1 MKFLPALLLALQVVR
16 PPAPPPSDP
25 ETLRQRFL
33 ARFNQERQA
42 AGLPPL
48 ELVGTLTE
56 IAQETAED
64 VRKSRAAPF
73 EEKAIRDIRLRI
85 ARAGYEA
92 HGWSYSFA
100 VTPGD
105 VDEVYSWWKTSNAD
119 AAQQLLDPDY
129 REVGIGLGE
138 YEKTPLYTFL
148 LAWHESEYFARQTGG
163 LKDLAEVRRG
173 MLARVNAERA
183 AAGARPLALDP
194 SLNAAAQAHAED
206 MLARSYYSHDSPEG
220 TRPRDRVRAQ
230 GYLARMTGENIA
242 RGALAVDEVV
252 DGWLRST
259 EHRRNLLHEGFTD
272 LGVGLA
278 VGKGS
283 TGYTAVW
290 VQSFGA
296 PLGVQI
302 P

>member
-1 MKFLPALLLALQVVR
+1 MKLLPALLLVLQVVR
-16 PPAPPPSDP
+16 PPAPPPPDP
-25 ETLRQRFL
+25 ETLRQAFL

-48 ELVGTLTE
+48 ELVDTLTR
-56 IAQETAED
+56 IAQDTAED
-64 VRKSRAAPF
+64 VRKSKAAPF

-105 VDEVYSWWKTSNAD
+105 VDEVYTWWKTSNAE

-129 REVGIGLGE
+129 REIGIGLGE
-138 YEKTPLYTFL
+138 YERTPLYTFL
-148 LAWHESEYFARQTGG
+148 LAWRESEYFARQTKG
-163 LKDLAEVRRG
+163 LQDLSEVRQA

-183 AAGARPLALDP
+183 KAGNRPLALDP
-194 SLNAAAQAHAED
+194 SLNAAAQIHAED
-206 MLARSYYSHDSPEG
+206 MLARSFYSHESPEG
-220 TRPRDRVRAQ
+220 TRPRDRVRKQ
-230 GYLARMTGENIA
+230 GYLARTVGENIA
-242 RGALAVDEVV
+242 RGALSVDEAV

-278 VGKGS
+278 VGKAT

-290 VQSFGA
+290 VQNFGA
-296 PLGVQI
+296 PQGVQI

>member
-1 MKFLPALLLALQVVR
+1 MKLLPALLLALQMT
-16 PPAPPPSDP
+16 PPAAPLPPDP
-25 ETLRQRFL
+25 ETLRQAFL

-48 ELVGTLTE
+48 VLVDTLTR

-64 VRKSRAAPF
+64 VRKSKAAPF
-73 EEKAIRDIRLRI
+73 EERAIRDIRLRI

-105 VDEVYSWWKTSNAD
+105 VEEVYSWWKTSNAD
-119 AAQQLLDPDY
+119 ATERLLDPDY
-129 REVGIGLGE
+129 REIGIGVGE
-138 YEKTPLYTFL
+138 YESTPLYTFL
-148 LAWHESEYFARQTGG
+148 FAWRESEYFARQTEG
-163 LKDLAEVRRG
+163 LTDLKEVRRA

-183 AAGARPLALDP
+183 QAGVRPLSLDP

-206 MLARSYYSHDSPEG
+206 MLARSYYNHESPEG
-220 TRPRDRVRAQ
+220 KRPRDRVQAQ
-230 GYLARMTGENIA
+230 GYLGRTVGENIA
-242 RGALAVDEVV
+242 RGALSVDEAV

-259 EHRRNLLHEGFTD
+259 EHRRNLLHGGFID

-278 VGKGS
+278 VGKGTS
-283 TGYTAVW
+283 GYTAVW
-290 VQSFGA
+290 VQNFGA
-296 PLGVQI
+296 PQGVQL